1 MKYMGSKQYMLK
13 NGLAELLNQEVPSA
27 NRFIDPFAG
36 SGAVAFYV
44 AKNFPKKVIL
54 SDTQSYSAAI
64 GGAVLGNLGEIDIYP
79 LKLKWIDPSKNSVAK
94 SKKYLSIKDI
104 SNAADITSFVSAARK
119 NCEQKSQI
127 GPVWNA
133 YGGHYFSPE
142 QALAIDYLLK
152 NLPEEEQSKRIA
164 LAALIRSASKLA
176 SAPGHTAQ
184 PLQPKLDGNVNKL
197 ILSAWKRDIF
207 DQVWNELE
215 KLNSEVVQKEGECHV
230 LDVNETIEKI
240 VKKGDLVFLD
250 PPYSGVQYSR
260 FYHVLETIARGYCGP
275 VEGVGR
281 YPALS
286 ERPQSKF
293 SNVGQSK
300 LALEDMLYKLSEK
313 QATVIFTFPA
323 GKCSNGLSGKDIRSV
338 AKKYFDIEDERHHV
352 HGSFSTMGGNNKNR
366 PHKIDS
372 NELLL
377 LLRPKF
383 KSIKKEVA
391 PLKPV

>member
-1 MKYMGSKQYMLK
+1 MVHNVDMKYMGSKQYMLK
-13 NGLAELLNQEVPSA
+13 NGLSELLNQEVPKA
-27 NRFIDPFAG
+27 KRFIDPFAG
-36 SGAVAFYV
+36 SGAVAFHV
-44 AKNFPKKVIL
+44 ARNFDIEVIL

-64 GGAVLGNLGEIDIYP
+64 GEAILTNLRKVNLVSLKEEWLYP
-79 LKLKWIDPSKNSVAK
+79 SRTAIAK
-94 SKKYLSIKDI
+94 SKKYISIEKVSSEKDI
-104 SNAADITSFVSAARK
+104 TNFVIEARI
-119 NCEQKSQI
+119 NCENMSQI

-152 NLPEEEQSKRIA
+152 NLPRKTQLRRLA
-164 LAALIRSASKLA
+164 LAALIRTASKLA

-184 PLQPKLDGNVNKL
+184 PLQPKMVGNVNKL
-197 ILSAWKRDIF
+197 IWSAWKRDVF
-207 DQVWNELE
+207 DQVYIELE
-215 KLNSEVVQKEGECHV
+215 KLNAETVNKKGKCYVM
-230 LDVNETIEKI
+230 DVNNMIEKF
-240 VKKGDLVFLD
+240 VNKGDLVFLD

-260 FYHVLETIARGYCGP
+260 FYHVLETISRGYCGP

-281 YPALS
+281 YPALA

-300 LALEDMLYKLSEK
+300 LALEEMLHKLSDK
-313 QATVIFTFPA
+313 QATVIFTFPS
-323 GKCSNGLSGKDIRSV
+323 GKCSNGLSGKDIRNV

-372 NELLL
+372 DELLL
-377 LLRPKF
+377 LLRPK
-383 KSIKKEVA
+383 
-391 PLKPV
+391 